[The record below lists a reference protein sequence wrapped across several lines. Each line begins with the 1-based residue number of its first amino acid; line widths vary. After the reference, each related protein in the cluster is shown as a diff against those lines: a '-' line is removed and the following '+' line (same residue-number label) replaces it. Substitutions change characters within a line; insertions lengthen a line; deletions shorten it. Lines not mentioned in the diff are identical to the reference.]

1 MPTRTINLKMVLGKK
16 GVNTE
21 VRNSLWTTH
30 LAINQAVSGIEKTL
44 LLCRGEEYTTTESD
58 GSEIVIGRDEVR
70 GAALRMAREAQYA
83 NIHAKRGEDEDVIKC
98 LRDFYEQM
106 VPSCLLDSN
115 GVPQKGDSQKAGALV
130 SPLMDKDST
139 GGLSVYGKVLDP
151 PPGWVTMMEN
161 GEAGW
166 ESASSKWLDNAEAK
180 QLQSSTGSPSAWVRR
195 LRVGKPWQDS
205 FVKDQNDKRKSLESG
220 SAPVIKT
227 MKAMGLLP
235 LIKPFI
241 REKVAPD
248 KKGVTP
254 WDRMAVR
261 LAVSHLLSWESWNH
275 ATLKKHSSARN
286 IFQNTYEKHR
296 HLENYFELLRQY
308 EINRHEELKQVAFA
322 SDDRPYRVK
331 LRSIRSWADVRS
343 AFINAKN
350 SDDRKQ
356 SLKELQT
363 RLGGS
368 FGDPH
373 FFLWLAE
380 SEREMLWRAV
390 DSVTPFV
397 ELNLMR
403 DQMEKLKP
411 QALMSVADAAHH
423 PRWVMFEAVGGTN
436 LRNYRISKCG
446 ERLAISI
453 KLLSEQ
459 KDGFLGEKEFLV
471 RLAPSGQLSGLE
483 LKNEGKK
490 TLITYKSNH
499 QVFEGVP
506 GGSEVLFD
514 RGQLEKFGSGQQT
527 SDMVYTGPVWFKL
540 TLDVKHKIPAQWL
553 NEKGKLSNP
562 LDLFHFR
569 TALSK
574 KSKYSDK
581 LEPGLRVMSVDLG
594 VRTFASCSVFELVRG
609 KPEGGTFFASADGL
623 GINDPLKLWAKHERS
638 FRLCLPG
645 EKISGKSELSRRAA
659 MDELRSLRSDIRIL
673 REILRLGVLDKP
685 EERIIRMQEL
695 SETVRQDKESGADV
709 GRSVAEELKKLSV
722 EDIFDDW
729 RAKVQQI
736 HELVEVRVARKLGD
750 WRKRTRAR
758 SSSWDEWNE
767 RRGYAG
773 GKSVWAIDYLES
785 VRRLLM
791 SWNLRGRKYG
801 EVNRQDRA
809 KMGTIASRLLHHINN
824 VKEDRIKTGADLLI
838 QSALG
843 FVPDPKGSGWVR
855 KFEPCRVI
863 LFEDLA
869 RYRFRVDRP
878 RRENSQLMKWN
889 HREILHECEMQ
900 GEIYGLIVETTE
912 AGFSSRFLASTG
924 TPGVRC
930 RYLVADDFTGDGPKD
945 FVLKELDWMLG
956 NSKKMSVDDKRKALS
971 EKASPGALVP
981 WRGGELFMSVRGSQ
995 GRTHVIHADINAAQN
1010 LQRRFWGRCGEAFR
1024 LACKQIDD
1032 TTSYLPSSELTG
1044 RLLGAAQAATGLKGP
1059 FYLRELS
1066 SGQRYRLDQVDKGTG
1081 KACEPD
1087 REQFADD
1094 DPYVELEE
1102 ILEAFGSERQTFF
1115 RDPSGVIFNMND
1127 WIPTKQFW
1135 SIVRS
1140 RVWGGKD
1147 GNKR

>member
-1 MPTRTINLKMVLGKK
+1 MPTRTINLKMVIGKK

-21 VRNSLWTTH
+21 VRRALWTTH
-30 LAINQAVSGIEKTL
+30 LAINDAVAGIEKTL
-44 LLCRGEEYTTTESD
+44 LLCRGEKYATTDDD
-58 GSEIVIGRDEVR
+58 GNEIVIGQDEVR
-70 GAALRMAREAQYA
+70 DAALRMAREAQFG
-83 NIHAKRGEDEDVIKC
+83 NIHLKPGEDKDIIKC

-115 GVPQKGDSQKAGALV
+115 GVPQKGDSQLAGALV

-139 GGLSVYGKVLDP
+139 GGLSVYDKVLDP
-151 PPGWVTMMEN
+151 PPGWVTMMEK

-166 ESASSKWLDNAEAK
+166 ESASTDWLVSADAK
-180 QLQSSTGSPSAWVRR
+180 RLQSSTGSPSAWVRR
-195 LRVGKPWQDS
+195 LRGGKPWQES
-205 FVKDQNDKRKSLESG
+205 FVKDQKDKKKSLESG

-241 REKVAPD
+241 REKVAPG

-275 ATLKKHSSARN
+275 ATFKKHLLAKNNFES
-286 IFQNTYEKHR
+286 IFEKHR
-296 HLENYFELLRQY
+296 HFESHFEILRQY

-322 SDDRPYRVK
+322 SDDRPYRIK
-331 LRSIRSWADVRS
+331 LRAIRSWAEVRT
-343 AFINAKN
+343 AFFNAK
-350 SDDRKQ
+350 DADGRRQ
-356 SLKELQT
+356 SIKELQT
-363 RLGGS
+363 RMGGS

-380 SEREMLWRAV
+380 SGRETLWRDMDAV
-390 DSVTPFV
+390 TAFV
-397 ELNLMR
+397 ELNIMR
-403 DQMEKLKP
+403 DVMERLKP
-411 QALMSVADAAHH
+411 NALMSIADAAHH

-436 LRNYRISKCG
+436 LRNYRIRKCG
-446 ERLAISI
+446 ERLAIAI
-453 KLLSEQ
+453 KLLFEQ
-459 KDGFLGEKEFLV
+459 KDGLLGEKEFLV
-471 RLAPSGQLSGLE
+471 RLAPSAQLSGLE
-483 LKNEGKK
+483 LTEEGKK
-490 TLITYKSNH
+490 TLISFKSNH
-499 QVFEGVP
+499 QNFEGSP
-506 GGSEVLFD
+506 GGSEILLD
-514 RGQLEKFGSGQQT
+514 RRRLDKFGSGEQLT
-527 SDMVYTGPVWFKL
+527 DKVYTGPVWFKL
-540 TLDVKHKIPAQWL
+540 TLDIKPKIPAQWL
-553 NEKGKLSNP
+553 DSRGRLSNP
-562 LDLFHFR
+562 AELFHFR

-574 KSKYSDK
+574 KSKFSDQ

-594 VRTFASCSVFELVRG
+594 LRTFASCSVFELVRG
-609 KPEGGTFFASADGL
+609 KPEGGTFFPSADGL
-623 GINDPLKLWAKHERS
+623 GLDDPSKLWAKHERS
-638 FRLCLPG
+638 FKICLPG
-645 EKISGKSELSRRAA
+645 EKIPLKSELVRRAA
-659 MDELRSLRSDIRIL
+659 MEELRSLRSDIRML
-673 REILRLGVLDKP
+673 RAILRLGALEKP
-685 EERIIRMQEL
+685 EDRSIRLREL
-695 SETVRQDKESGADV
+695 LETVWGDEESASGIALSV
-709 GRSVAEELKKLSV
+709 GEELRKLSV

-729 RAKVQQI
+729 RAKVQQV
-736 HELVEVRVARKLGD
+736 HELAEGIVARKLGD
-750 WRKRTRAR
+750 WRKRTRGK
-758 SSSWDEWNE
+758 SSSWDEWRE
-767 RRGYAG
+767 RRSYAG

-785 VRRLLM
+785 IRRLLI

-809 KMGTIASRLLHHINN
+809 KTGAIASRMLDHINN
-824 VKEDRIKTGADLLI
+824 LKEDRIKAGADLLV

-843 FVPDPKGSGWVR
+843 YVPGPKGSGWVK
-855 KFEPCRVI
+855 KFEPCRLI

-930 RYLVADDFTGDGPKD
+930 RYLVAEDFREDGPRD
-945 FVLKELDWMLG
+945 FVVNELDWMLG
-956 NSKKMSVDDKRKALS
+956 NSKKMSADDKRKALS
-971 EKASPGALVP
+971 KKVAPGDLVP
-981 WRGGELFMSVRGSQ
+981 WRGGELFMSVGGSSQ
-995 GRTHVIHADINAAQN
+995 RSHVIHADINAAQN

-1024 LACKQIDD
+1024 LACKRIEDS
-1032 TTSYLPSSELTG
+1032 TSYLPSKELSG

-1066 SGQRYRLDQVDKGTG
+1066 SGTNYRLDQVDENTG

-1087 REQFADD
+1087 REELSDD
-1094 DPYVELEE
+1094 DSYEELKE
-1102 ILEAFGSERQTFF
+1102 IMEAFSAERQTFF
-1115 RDPSGVIFNMND
+1115 RDPSGVIFNINH

-1140 RVWGGKD
+1140 RVLGVKN
-1147 GNKR
+1147 GNQR